1 MSQETEV
8 KLGRGRPRP
17 EEAIQRDAMI
27 RACLADL
34 GPLTRN
40 QLRDATGLTGT
51 IVYLSLSR
59 LRREGKVKLCQGTA
73 GNRVWSTDVSGPC
86 P

>member
-1 MSQETEV
+1 MSQETET

-17 EEAIQRDAMI
+17 QEAIQRDEMI
-27 RACLADL
+27 LHCLQDN

-40 QLRDATGLTGT
+40 QLRDGLGLEPT

>member
-17 EEAIQRDAMI
+17 EGTKQRDKSMLKLL
-27 RACLADL
+27 RS

>member
-17 EEAIQRDAMI
+17 EEAIQRDASV
-27 RACLADL
+27 LKL
-34 GPLTRN
+34 LKSGPLTRN